1 MFDVALPCDPPDAS
15 ARPLYAV
22 RSAGDASLLAALPA
36 MQTAWLRDCGFAA
49 KAGELVLLP
58 GAEGLAGA
66 VLGLGDDRSPYGFG
80 DLPFR
85 LPAGTRWR
93 LVPGDY
99 DLEGAVLGF
108 CLGAYRFR
116 ALRPPPREPA
126 RLALADPPAR
136 ALRLAG
142 AAWMARDLINTPA
155 NLLGPAE
162 LTEATIALARRHDA
176 EWFRVADERLA
187 QQYPAVAAVGAGAA
201 RPPLVAGFAW
211 RGSAANETSPL
222 VALCGKGVCFDSG
235 GYDIKPAEGMLR
247 MKKDMAGAAV
257 MLALARAL
265 MEADLPIR
273 LRLSVGCV
281 ENSISGNAMRP
292 LDVIRTRRG
301 ISVEIGNTDA
311 EGRLVLA
318 DLLAEACEHHPA
330 LLVDCA
336 TLTGA
341 ARAALGPDL
350 PALFCND
357 RAWAA
362 GLAAAAAATHDPLW
376 ELPLWQGYDTWLES
390 GIAEL
395 SNVSTKPFAGAIVA
409 ALFLQR
415 FVAPATPWVHLDCY
429 GWNDAARPGR
439 PEGGEAQ
446 GLRAL
451 YEIIR
456 SKISAMSDDRNTPV
470 T

>member
-1 MFDVALPCDPPDAS
+1 MLDVALPCDPPDGS
-15 ARPLYAV
+15 AKPAYAV
-22 RSAGDASLLAALPA
+22 RPGESGAFLATLPA
-36 MQTAWLRDCGFAA
+36 AQAHWLHDCGFAG
-49 KAGELVLLP
+49 KAGDLVLLP
-58 GAEGLAGA
+58 GPEGVVGA
-66 VLGLGDDRSPYGFG
+66 VLGLGEERSPHAFG

-85 LPAGTRWR
+85 LPAGTRWQ

-99 DLEGAVLGF
+99 DLEAAVLGF

-116 ALRPPPREPA
+116 ALRPPAREPA
-126 RLALADPPAR
+126 RLALAAPPER
-136 ALRLAG
+136 ALRLAA

-162 LTEATIALARRHDA
+162 LADAALALARGHDA
-176 EWFRVADERLA
+176 EWFRVSDEQLA
-187 QQYPAVAAVGAGAA
+187 REYPAGAAVGAGAA
-201 RPPLVAGFAW
+201 RPPVVAGFAW
-211 RGSAANETSPL
+211 RGSGATDASPL
-222 VALCGKGVCFDSG
+222 VSLCGKGVCFDSG

-247 MKKDMAGAAV
+247 MKKDMAGAAI
-257 MLALARAL
+257 MLALARVL
-265 MEADLPIR
+265 METDLPIR
-273 LRLSVGCV
+273 LRVSLGCV

-301 ISVEIGNTDA
+301 IGVEVGNTDA

-318 DLLAEACEHHPA
+318 DLLAEACDHRPA
-330 LLVDCA
+330 LVINCA

-357 RAWAA
+357 RGWA
-362 GLAAAAAATHDPLW
+362 GRVAAAAAAVHDPLW
-376 ELPLWQGYDTWLES
+376 ELPLWRGYDAWLES

-415 FVAPATPWVHLDCY
+415 FVTPGVPWLHLDCY
-429 GWNDAARPGR
+429 GWNDTTRPGR

-446 GLRAL
+446 AFRAL
-451 YEIIR
+451 FQAIESEI
-456 SKISAMSDDRNTPV
+456 SSMSDDRNTPV